1 MKRQSWWDR
10 IERFPFMTFQMTAVR
25 DRALAIVELL
35 AHNVHGLPMSEVGDR
50 LRIPRTAAHRILS
63 DLKETGYVKQD
74 PNSSQYM
81 LTVKLASLALSYLA
95 ATGITDAAQPL
106 LDDLASDSGELVRL
120 AVTEGDDLI
129 WVAKAQGART
139 GLRYDPDAGLEI
151 YFPATANGIA
161 FLAALD
167 DERALSLIS
176 RQGMERAREM
186 GPGAPQTLR
195 ALMEQIEQARE
206 RGYAVVFDAYEA
218 GTSAIAA
225 AVRIDEKSAP
235 IGTVSIAGPSIRMT
249 AERMNVLAPL
259 VIGCADALAIASR
272 SSPMFGR
279 VQGRV

>member
-1 MKRQSWWDR
+1 
-10 IERFPFMTFQMTAVR
+10 MTAVR

-50 LRIPRTAAHRILS
+50 LGIPRTAAHRVLA
-63 DLKETGYVKQD
+63 DLKESGYVKQD

-81 LTVKLASLALSYLA
+81 LTVKLASLGLSYLA

-106 LDDLASDSGELVRL
+106 LDDLAQVSGELVRL
-120 AVTEGDDLI
+120 AVVEGDDLI

-151 YFPATANGIA
+151 YLPATANGLA
-161 FLAALD
+161 FLAAV
-167 DERALSLIS
+167 DEDRALALVS
-176 RQGMERAREM
+176 RQGMDRAREM

-195 ALMEQIEQARE
+195 ALMEQIAQTKAR
-206 RGYAVVFDAYEA
+206 GFAVVFDAYEA
-218 GTSAIAA
+218 GTSAVAA
-225 AVRIDEKSAP
+225 AIRIDEKSEP

-249 AERMNVLAPL
+249 RERMDAFGPKVLQ
-259 VIGCADALAIASR
+259 CAEALALASR

-279 VQGRV
+279 R

>member
-1 MKRQSWWDR
+1 
-10 IERFPFMTFQMTAVR
+10 MTAVR

-50 LRIPRTAAHRILS
+50 LGIPRTAAHRLLT

-81 LTVKLASLALSYLA
+81 LTVKLASLGLSYLS

-106 LDDLASDSGELVRL
+106 LDDLAEASGELVRL
-120 AVTEGDDLI
+120 AVVEGDDLI

-151 YFPATANGIA
+151 YLPATANGMA

-167 DERALSLIS
+167 EERALSLVS

-186 GPGAPQTLR
+186 GPGAPQSLR
-195 ALMEQIEQARE
+195 ALMAQIEQARE
-206 RGYAVVFDAYEA
+206 RGFAVVFDAYEA
-218 GTSAIAA
+218 GTSAVAA
-225 AVRIDEKSAP
+225 AIRIDENGEP

-249 AERMNVLAPL
+249 PERMEVLGPQ
-259 VIGCADALAIASR
+259 VCECAKALALASR
-272 SSPMFGR
+272 SSPMFAR
-279 VQGRV
+279 RPSAA